1 MKMRRMAQ
9 WTAAGSLLFLAACG
23 NETTNEADAEN
34 EDLNASNNGNAEV
47 ENEASNEDDKEQVT
61 IKWYNWDN
69 DVMAQTSEK
78 YIADFEEEY
87 PHITVESISL
97 VPGDSLGSLQ
107 NLDILLSSG
116 EEVDVISFPN
126 VDSLYQRA
134 EMGAIAPLDE
144 FYEDHGVIPEDEYF
158 INPSVE
164 DQYYGIQYNATLN
177 FMMLNKDAFDAA
189 GIDIPDSSWTWEDF
203 EQYAEQVKDHEGE
216 SNMYGAY
223 FHTWP
228 LYMNPPAQT
237 LMKHPFL
244 YEDGTTNFADESF
257 PRMFEMR
264 ERLENEDITK
274 TYEEALGADLGY
286 RTEYFNENAAMLL
299 TGSWMIGEA
308 GNTELNPHD
317 FTTAFAPVPV
327 LDEGDA
333 SEYYMGGNF
342 FGIGETS
349 EFKEEA
355 YLFARHVSTNLSD
368 SRAELPGWK
377 KGDPQ
382 PVVERMIQ
390 GNEDQIDVDSL
401 MYTLFGDDISYLDA
415 SQISIT
421 YASELDSILV
431 DGFGMFM
438 LDNEPLDEVQ
448 EWMVEEA
455 TKVIE
460 SQDE

>member
-1 MKMRRMAQ
+1 MKKQRMVQ
-9 WTAAGSLLFLAACG
+9 AAMAGTLVVLAACG
-23 NETTNEADAEN
+23 NENVDEAGAENQSQNENDVNNAAEEMNEADQEP
-34 EDLNASNNGNAEV
+34 
-47 ENEASNEDDKEQVT
+47 VT

-69 DVMAQTSEK
+69 DVMAQTSEQ

-87 PHITVESISL
+87 PHITVESISM
-97 VPGDSLGSLQ
+97 VPGDSLGTLQ

-116 EEVDVISFPN
+116 EKVDVISFPN

-134 EMGAIAPLDE
+134 EMGALAPLDE
-144 FYEDHGVIPEDEYF
+144 FYDNEGITPNDEYF
-158 INPSVE
+158 INPMVN
-164 DQYYGIQYNATLN
+164 DDYYGIQYNATLN
-177 FMMLNKDAFDAA
+177 FMMLNKDAFDEA
-189 GIDIPDSSWTWEDF
+189 GLDIPDASWTWADF
-203 EQYAEQVKDHEGE
+203 EEYAGQLVNKEGD
-216 SNMYGAY
+216 NQRYGAY

-257 PRMFEMR
+257 PEMFAMR
-264 ERLENEDITK
+264 ERLETEGITK
-274 TYEEALGADLGY
+274 TYAESLGADLGY
-286 RTEYFNENAAMLL
+286 RTEYFNENASMLL

-308 GNTELNPHD
+308 GDTDLNPHD

-327 LDEGDA
+327 LNEGDP

-342 FGIGETS
+342 FGIGNTS
-349 EFKEEA
+349 EYKDEA

-368 SRAELPGWK
+368 SRSELPGWK

-382 PVVERMIQ
+382 PVVERMID

-421 YASELDSILV
+421 YAGELDSILV
-431 DGFGMFM
+431 DGFGMYM

-448 EWMVEEA
+448 AWMVEEA
-455 TKVIE
+455 TKVIDSYNE
-460 SQDE
+460 